1 MRNQNGVKTRVEH
14 FHRNRFE
21 IDSYLSC
28 LGYTLHVDSFIT
40 FLDARLPVYLGLSIP
55 ITNAAAAAAAPA
67 RKSRGKFERR
77 RNEAAPRKL
86 VYTRSPRDSSNF
98 GGGRS
103 VVGGNSG

>member
-55 ITNAAAAAAAPA
+55 ITNAAAAAAPA